1 MKIIVAG
8 SGKLANEIRGDIA
21 INKLY
26 PIVKWEDIDPREEEK
41 LIIVHAGSGRQLEE
55 IINYCNSSNSILIE
69 LATGTKVTFS
79 DAVFPIII
87 CPNISTLMVKF
98 LILLKTNG
106 KLFQEYSV
114 KIEESHQKAKTSVAG
129 TAVKIAEY
137 LGKDKETIISYR
149 DLEYQKDQLGI
160 NEDALN
166 RHALHR
172 ITINDGIDEI
182 TMTTRIQSKDTYVRG
197 LISLL
202 RNLEGRKLENKIYS
216 ITDIFLG

>member
-1 MKIIVAG
+1 MKIVIAG
-8 SGKLANEIRGDIA
+8 SGKLANEIIGA
-21 INKLY
+21 ISINELY
-26 PIVKWEDIDPREEEK
+26 QILKWADIDPKEKEK
-41 LIIVHAGSGRQLEE
+41 LIIVHAGSGRHLEE
-55 IINYCNSSNSILIE
+55 IINYCNSSNSMLIE
-69 LATGTKVTFS
+69 LATGTKATFP
-79 DAVFPIII
+79 DAAFPIII

-106 KLFQEYSV
+106 ELFQEYPI
-114 KIEESHQKAKTSVAG
+114 KIEESHQNAKKSVAG

-137 LGKDKETIISYR
+137 LGKDKESIISYR
-149 DLEYQKDQLGI
+149 DPEYQKAQLGI

-182 TMTTRIQSKDTYVRG
+182 TMTTKIQSKDTYVRG

-202 RNLEGRKLENKIYS
+202 RNLEGKKLENRIYS
-216 ITDIFLG
+216 ITDVFSE